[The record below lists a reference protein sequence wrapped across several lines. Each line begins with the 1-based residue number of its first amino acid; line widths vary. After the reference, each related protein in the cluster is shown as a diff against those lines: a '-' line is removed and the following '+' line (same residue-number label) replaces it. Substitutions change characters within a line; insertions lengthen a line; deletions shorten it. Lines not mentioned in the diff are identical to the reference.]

1 MKMPE
6 KDPSWIGALLA
17 FYSAHSTVING
28 FLVGF
33 IVAFRRVVWGGGK
46 LREGIG
52 EGVVC
57 GLVGVNI
64 GPVISP
70 MLIRAIDAIPW
81 LNGALTE
88 VAAGKVEIFIS
99 CFRWPDRR
107 YIYCLAS
114 GVPTFLLTIFI
125 SCLIGLIDRKSVV

>member
-6 KDPSWIGALLA
+6 KDPRWIGAIVD
-17 FYSAHSTVING
+17 FYSAHSTTING
-28 FLVGF
+28 FFVGF

-81 LNGALTE
+81 LNGALTQ

-99 CFRWPDRR
+99 C
-107 YIYCLAS
+107 
-114 GVPTFLLTIFI
+114 
-125 SCLIGLIDRKSVV
+125 LIGLIGLQAIRELVFKIMNKKAGTPDAKQ

>member
-1 MKMPE
+1 MKKPD
-6 KDPSWIGALLA
+6 KDPGWMGALLA
-17 FYSAHSTVING
+17 FYSAYSTAING
-28 FLVGF
+28 FLIAF

-70 MLIRAIDAIPW
+70 VLIRMIDAIPW

-88 VAAGKVEIFIS
+88 VAAGKIE
-99 CFRWPDRR
+99 
-107 YIYCLAS
+107 
-114 GVPTFLLTIFI
+114 IFI
-125 SCLIGLIDRKSVV
+125 SCLIGLIGLQAIRELVFKIINKKAGTTDVNQ

>member
-6 KDPSWIGALLA
+6 KDPSWVGVVLA
-17 FYSAHSTVING
+17 FYSTHSTVING
-28 FLVGF
+28 FLVAF
-33 IVAFRRVVWGGGK
+33 IVAFLRVVWGGGK

-70 MLIRAIDAIPW
+70 MLIHLIDAIPW

-88 VAAGKVEIFIS
+88 VAAGKVEIF
-99 CFRWPDRR
+99 
-107 YIYCLAS
+107 
-114 GVPTFLLTIFI
+114 V
-125 SCLIGLIDRKSVV
+125 SCLIGLIGLQTIRELVFKIVNKKTGTSDAKQ

>member
-6 KDPSWIGALLA
+6 KDPSWLGAALA
-17 FYSAHSTVING
+17 FYSAHSTMING
-28 FLVGF
+28 FFVAF

-70 MLIRAIDAIPW
+70 MLIHLIDAIPW

-99 CFRWPDRR
+99 C
-107 YIYCLAS
+107 
-114 GVPTFLLTIFI
+114 
-125 SCLIGLIDRKSVV
+125 LIGLIGLQAIRELVFKVINKKAGTTDAKQ

>member
-6 KDPSWIGALLA
+6 KDPRWIGTMVD
-17 FYSAHSTVING
+17 FYSTHSTVLNG
-28 FLVGF
+28 FFLTF
-33 IVAFRRVVWGGGK
+33 IVAFHRVVWGGGK

-99 CFRWPDRR
+99 C
-107 YIYCLAS
+107 LV
-114 GVPTFLLTIFI
+114 G
-125 SCLIGLIDRKSVV
+125 LIGLQAIRELVFKIVNKKAVTPDAKQ

>member
-6 KDPSWIGALLA
+6 KDPSWVGVVLA
-17 FYSAHSTVING
+17 FYSTHSTVING
-28 FLVGF
+28 FLVAF

-70 MLIRAIDAIPW
+70 MLIHLIDATPW

-99 CFRWPDRR
+99 C
-107 YIYCLAS
+107 
-114 GVPTFLLTIFI
+114 
-125 SCLIGLIDRKSVV
+125 LIGLIGLQTIRELVFKIVNKKTGATNAKQ

>member
-6 KDPSWIGALLA
+6 KDPSWVGVVLA
-17 FYSAHSTVING
+17 FYSTHSTVING
-28 FLVGF
+28 FLVAF

-70 MLIRAIDAIPW
+70 MLIHLIDAIPW

-99 CFRWPDRR
+99 C
-107 YIYCLAS
+107 
-114 GVPTFLLTIFI
+114 
-125 SCLIGLIDRKSVV
+125 LIGLIGLQTIRELVFKIVNKKTGTSDAKQ

>member
-6 KDPSWIGALLA
+6 KDPSWIGALLD
-17 FYSAHSTVING
+17 FYSTHSTTING
-28 FLVGF
+28 FLVGS
-33 IVAFRRVVWGGGK
+33 IVAFRRVIWGGGK

-81 LNGALTE
+81 LNGALTQ

-99 CFRWPDRR
+99 C
-107 YIYCLAS
+107 
-114 GVPTFLLTIFI
+114 
-125 SCLIGLIDRKSVV
+125 LIGLIGLQAIRELVFKIVNKKAGTPDAKQ

>member
-6 KDPSWIGALLA
+6 KDPSWVGVALA
-17 FYSAHSTVING
+17 FYSTHSTVING
-28 FLVGF
+28 FLVAF

-70 MLIRAIDAIPW
+70 MLIHLIDAIPW

-88 VAAGKVEIFIS
+88 VAAGKVEIF
-99 CFRWPDRR
+99 
-107 YIYCLAS
+107 
-114 GVPTFLLTIFI
+114 V
-125 SCLIGLIDRKSVV
+125 SCLIGLIGLQTIRELVFKIVNKKAGTSDAKP

>member
-6 KDPSWIGALLA
+6 KDPSWVGVVLA
-17 FYSAHSTVING
+17 FYSTHSTVING
-28 FLVGF
+28 FLVAF

-70 MLIRAIDAIPW
+70 MLIHLIDAIPW

-88 VAAGKVEIFIS
+88 VAAGKVEIF
-99 CFRWPDRR
+99 
-107 YIYCLAS
+107 
-114 GVPTFLLTIFI
+114 V
-125 SCLIGLIDRKSVV
+125 SCLIGLIGLQTIRELVFKIVNKKTGTSDAKQ

>member
-1 MKMPE
+1 MKMPD
-6 KDPSWIGALLA
+6 KDPGWMGALLA
-17 FYSAHSTVING
+17 FYSAYSTAING
-28 FLVGF
+28 FLIAF

-70 MLIRAIDAIPW
+70 VLIRMIDAIPW
-81 LNGALTE
+81 LNGALTK
-88 VAAGKVEIFIS
+88 VAAGKIE
-99 CFRWPDRR
+99 
-107 YIYCLAS
+107 
-114 GVPTFLLTIFI
+114 IFI
-125 SCLIGLIDRKSVV
+125 SCLIGLIGLQAIRELVFKIINKKAGTTDVNQ

>member
-6 KDPSWIGALLA
+6 KDPSWVGVVLA
-17 FYSAHSTVING
+17 FYSTHSTVING
-28 FLVGF
+28 FLVAF

-70 MLIRAIDAIPW
+70 MLIHLIDAIPW

-88 VAAGKVEIFIS
+88 VAAGKVEIF
-99 CFRWPDRR
+99 
-107 YIYCLAS
+107 
-114 GVPTFLLTIFI
+114 V
-125 SCLIGLIDRKSVV
+125 SCLIGLIGLQTIRELVFKIVNKKTGTTDAKQ

>member
-6 KDPSWIGALLA
+6 KDPSWMGVVLA
-17 FYSAHSTVING
+17 FYSTHSTVING
-28 FLVGF
+28 FLVAF

-70 MLIRAIDAIPW
+70 MLIHLIDAIPW

-88 VAAGKVEIFIS
+88 VAAGKVEIF
-99 CFRWPDRR
+99 
-107 YIYCLAS
+107 
-114 GVPTFLLTIFI
+114 V
-125 SCLIGLIDRKSVV
+125 SCLIGLIGLQTIRELVFKIVNKKTGTTDAKQ

>member
-6 KDPSWIGALLA
+6 KDPSWVGVVLA
-17 FYSAHSTVING
+17 FYSTHSTVING
-28 FLVGF
+28 FLVAF

-52 EGVVC
+52 EGGVC

-70 MLIRAIDAIPW
+70 MLIHLIDATPW

-88 VAAGKVEIFIS
+88 VAAGKVEIF
-99 CFRWPDRR
+99 
-107 YIYCLAS
+107 
-114 GVPTFLLTIFI
+114 V
-125 SCLIGLIDRKSVV
+125 SCLIGLIGLQTIRELVFKIVNKKAGISDAKQ

>member
-6 KDPSWIGALLA
+6 KDPRWIGAMVD
-17 FYSAHSTVING
+17 FYSAHSTTING
-28 FLVGF
+28 FFVGF

-99 CFRWPDRR
+99 C
-107 YIYCLAS
+107 
-114 GVPTFLLTIFI
+114 
-125 SCLIGLIDRKSVV
+125 LIGLIGLQAIRELVFKIVNKKVGTPDAKQ

>member
-99 CFRWPDRR
+99 C
-107 YIYCLAS
+107 
-114 GVPTFLLTIFI
+114 
-125 SCLIGLIDRKSVV
+125 LIGLIGLQAIRELVFKIVNKKVGTPDAKP

>member
-6 KDPSWIGALLA
+6 KDPSWVGVVLA
-17 FYSAHSTVING
+17 FYSTHSTVING
-28 FLVGF
+28 FLVAF

-70 MLIRAIDAIPW
+70 MLIHLIDAIPW

-88 VAAGKVEIFIS
+88 VAAGKVEIF
-99 CFRWPDRR
+99 
-107 YIYCLAS
+107 
-114 GVPTFLLTIFI
+114 V
-125 SCLIGLIDRKSVV
+125 SCLIGLIGLQTIRELVFKIVNKKAETSDAKQ

>member
-1 MKMPE
+1 MPE
-6 KDPSWIGALLA
+6 KDPSWVGVVLA
-17 FYSAHSTVING
+17 FYSTHSTVING
-28 FLVGF
+28 FLVAF

-70 MLIRAIDAIPW
+70 MLIHLIDAIPW

-88 VAAGKVEIFIS
+88 VAAGKVEIF
-99 CFRWPDRR
+99 
-107 YIYCLAS
+107 
-114 GVPTFLLTIFI
+114 V
-125 SCLIGLIDRKSVV
+125 SCLIGLIGLQTIRELVFKIVNKKTGTTDAKQ

>member
-6 KDPSWIGALLA
+6 KDPSWVGVVLA
-17 FYSAHSTVING
+17 FYSTHSTVING
-28 FLVGF
+28 FLVAF

-64 GPVISP
+64 GTVISP
-70 MLIRAIDAIPW
+70 MLIHLIDAIPW

-88 VAAGKVEIFIS
+88 VAAGKVEIF
-99 CFRWPDRR
+99 
-107 YIYCLAS
+107 
-114 GVPTFLLTIFI
+114 V
-125 SCLIGLIDRKSVV
+125 SCLIGLIGLQTIRELVFKIVNKKAGTSDAKQ

>member
-6 KDPSWIGALLA
+6 KDPSWVGVVLA
-17 FYSAHSTVING
+17 FYSTHSTVING
-28 FLVGF
+28 FLVAF

-70 MLIRAIDAIPW
+70 MLIHLIDAIPW

-88 VAAGKVEIFIS
+88 VAAGKVEIF
-99 CFRWPDRR
+99 
-107 YIYCLAS
+107 
-114 GVPTFLLTIFI
+114 V
-125 SCLIGLIDRKSVV
+125 SCLIGLIGLQTIRELVFKIVNKKAGTSDVKQ

>member
-6 KDPSWIGALLA
+6 KDPSWVGVVLA
-17 FYSAHSTVING
+17 FYSTHSTVING
-28 FLVGF
+28 FLVAF

-70 MLIRAIDAIPW
+70 MLIHLIDAIPW

-88 VAAGKVEIFIS
+88 VAAGKVEIF
-99 CFRWPDRR
+99 
-107 YIYCLAS
+107 
-114 GVPTFLLTIFI
+114 V
-125 SCLIGLIDRKSVV
+125 SCLIGLIGLQTIRELVFKIVNKKTGAADANQ

>member
-6 KDPSWIGALLA
+6 KDPSWVGVVLA
-17 FYSAHSTVING
+17 FYSTHSTVING
-28 FLVGF
+28 FLVAF

-70 MLIRAIDAIPW
+70 MLIHLIDAIPW

-88 VAAGKVEIFIS
+88 VSAGKVEIF
-99 CFRWPDRR
+99 
-107 YIYCLAS
+107 
-114 GVPTFLLTIFI
+114 V
-125 SCLIGLIDRKSVV
+125 SCLIGLIGLQTIRELVFKIVNKKTGTSDAKQ